1 MRSDGLIFFNT
12 WFGNSDFRVK
22 SKPYLCY
29 IILLQVPPPICEDY
43 LNAFSWSSSTIMI
56 VETDLNPYK
65 SCILGSRNFRIKY
78 FKKIETIWPQFIQ
91 SSARKS
97 FDTLDI
103 VLCCLFSGFFRR
115 FAATI
120 TNSSWRNLDFFEFL
134 SFSFKLGKNNLQF
147 LSLKS
152 LNLFKKWRLFPI
164 FPEFHWF

>member
-1 MRSDGLIFFNT
+1 MAPSCSSPDIAGSFHYQNAVRRSDFFYT

-78 FKKIETIWPQFIQ
+78 LKNWNHLTAIYTEQCTQIIIMILIWFHPLLPVF
-91 SSARKS
+91 
-97 FDTLDI
+97 
-103 VLCCLFSGFFRR
+103 
-115 FAATI
+115 
-120 TNSSWRNLDFFEFL
+120 
-134 SFSFKLGKNNLQF
+134 
-147 LSLKS
+147 
-152 LNLFKKWRLFPI
+152 RLFFDV
-164 FPEFHWF
+164 FPQPVPTQVGET